1 MKINQP
7 FVLLLGGL
15 LSASSMGC
23 SAITAVVSDYRPAPR
38 DNREGSADSM
48 ASIGRVFE
56 KQGRFD
62 KAEVMYRRALKQNP
76 KDQAIRSQLQQLAD
90 RRNGRQFNADPV
102 TNAIAMADSVS
113 APGRTAQRP
122 TARATVRVATS
133 EPVPASV
140 PGIVFAA
147 AADEESPQVELVAV
161 SSESPT
167 IVVAA
172 SNDKSQLIADAA
184 TGTAAAV
191 TDSVTADEI
200 LAVLDVSA
208 DHPDLLIRGLQFGDS
223 PETQCLAATLLGDCA
238 PGHTQVRDVLAEA
251 AGSTSDDRLRLAIAA
266 SRIQRGET
274 DDSTA
279 RGLITLL
286 ESGDDDTR
294 IQAAAELRHF
304 GRTEMHDEC
313 VLALRQLLTTDTE
326 CVRAIAAVTLG
337 DFPHIDAETSSQ
349 LRQLATEDESREVR
363 DAARAAVGRGERQDA
378 GTAQAMILTPR

>member
-1 MKINQP
+1 MKISQP

-15 LSASSMGC
+15 LSASSIGC

-38 DNREGSADSM
+38 ESRGGSADRIV
-48 ASIGRVFE
+48 AIGRIFE
-56 KQGRFD
+56 NQGHYD

-76 KDQAIRSQLQQLAD
+76 NDPAIRSQLQQLAD
-90 RRNGRQFNADPV
+90 RRNGRQFKAGGV
-102 TNAIAMADSVS
+102 TSAIALADSVS
-113 APGRTAQRP
+113 APGRTKLR
-122 TARATVRVATS
+122 S
-133 EPVPASV
+133 SVPAKVSIEDSQPKTASV
-140 PGIVFAA
+140 PGIVVTAA
-147 AADEESPQVELVAV
+147 AGGELPQVELVAI

-172 SNDKSQLIADAA
+172 ASDESQQIVDAE
-184 TGTAAAV
+184 TGIAAAL
-191 TDSVTADEI
+191 TDTVTADE
-200 LAVLDVSA
+200 VLEVIDVSA
-208 DHPDLLIRGLQFGDS
+208 DHPDLLIRGLKFGDS

-349 LRQLATEDESREVR
+349 LRQLATQDESREVR
-363 DAARAAVGRGERQDA
+363 DAASAAVGRGERQHA

>member
-1 MKINQP
+1 MVA
-7 FVLLLGGL
+7 FLG
-15 LSASSMGC
+15 
-23 SAITAVVSDYRPAPR
+23 
-38 DNREGSADSM
+38 
-48 ASIGRVFE
+48 
-56 KQGRFD
+56 
-62 KAEVMYRRALKQNP
+62 RAGE
-76 KDQAIRSQLQQLAD
+76 QLD
-90 RRNGRQFNADPV
+90 GH
-102 TNAIAMADSVS
+102 SVS
-113 APGRTAQRP
+113 ARHAPAPTQHGTPATFGRQLWGA
-122 TARATVRVATS
+122 
-133 EPVPASV
+133 
-140 PGIVFAA
+140 G
-147 AADEESPQVELVAV
+147 
-161 SSESPT
+161 
-167 IVVAA
+167 
-172 SNDKSQLIADAA
+172 KSCDRSILR
-184 TGTAAAV
+184 AV